1 MECNICFEI
10 LEKSE
15 SYKTVCQHF
24 FCKSCINKWTCQNN
38 TCPVCRQQLF
48 KSSKELQ
55 IQRVQ
60 KMIAPYLNYV
70 IEHPHLAIDPETL
83 YSKFYVF
90 FTCYMTTIE
99 GSSNQSLYN
108 FYFCNYK
115 SYQNNLFYV
124 NVDFLENNSI
134 MPTEIWSILLNL
146 LYSHSNSYEIYK
158 CFNECLYFYCL
169 KKGYT
174 ENQIQLLDRY
184 KNDVH
189 SALLF

>member
-10 LEKSE
+10 LENSE
-15 SYKTVCQHF
+15 SYKTICQHF

-48 KSSKELQ
+48 KSNKALQ

-60 KMIAPYLNYV
+60 KMIVPYLNYV
-70 IEHPHLAIDPETL
+70 IEHPELTIDPETL

-90 FTCYMTTIE
+90 FTCYMTTIG
-99 GSSNQSLYN
+99 GSSNQSVYT
-108 FYFCNYK
+108 FYRSYYK
-115 SYQNNLFYV
+115 SYQCDLRFV
-124 NVDFLENNSI
+124 DVDFLENNSV
-134 MPTEIWSILLNL
+134 MPTEIWILFLNF
-146 LYSHSNSYEIYK
+146 LYSSSNSFEIYL

-174 ENQIQLLDRY
+174 ENQIQLLDSY